1 MKTLNLSID
10 ILDGEQDDI
19 VVVIAG
25 DKRVSVDVH
34 REPYVEERWG
44 RYHNAKSA
52 ARRIVSD
59 TLLHW
64 DFPS

>member
-1 MKTLNLSID
+1 MKALNFSID
-10 ILDGEQDDI
+10 ILDGEQADI
-19 VVVIAG
+19 VVVIAEG
-25 DKRVSVDVH
+25 KRVSVDVP

-44 RYHNAKSA
+44 RYHNAKSE

-59 TLLHW
+59 TLLRW